1 MTELAPLPPG
11 GLAPAD
17 DRPADRELSP
27 AARERLAAGLAA
39 NTGRAYARDWA
50 AFTAWCA
57 AAGRTPLPATAET
70 LTEYVTHLA
79 ATPTA
84 RGTLPAPSTI
94 ERALACVQSRHK
106 KAGLLLNAEGARLA
120 LRAYRKERAAAGTR
134 ARKAPPAV
142 LDDLRAMV
150 DACDPTTLAGLR
162 DRAALVLGFA
172 LMGRRSEL
180 AALDIEDLAPTV
192 EGLEVLIRA
201 SKTDQDAIGEVVP
214 LPYGSHP
221 DTCPVRVVQ
230 AWTTALAKLGVTAG
244 PLLRG
249 IDRHGRIT
257 TATPGASG
265 KAAARISGHGLN
277 LIVRRAAVRAGLP
290 GAETYTAH
298 SLRAGGAT
306 AAAKAGAPVSAIAR
320 HGRWSEKSP
329 VVHGYI
335 RAADKWRDNP
345 MRGVGL

>member
-1 MTELAPLPPG
+1 MRLLGSPWLDPSEAVRVRLAR
-11 GLAPAD
+11 GLAD
-17 DRPADRELSP
+17 
-27 AARERLAAGLAA
+27 
-39 NTGRAYARDWA
+39 NTSRAYTRDWNT
-50 AFTAWCA
+50 FTAWCA
-57 AAGRTPLPATAET
+57 SAGRTPMPATVET

-79 ATPTA
+79 ATLTE

-106 KAGLLLNAEGARLA
+106 KAGLPLNAEGARLA
-120 LRAYRKERAAAGTR
+120 LRAYRKERAAEGERT
-134 ARKAPPAV
+134 RKAPPAA
-142 LDDLRAMV
+142 LDILRAMI
-150 DACDPTTLAGLR
+150 DACDVASLAGLR

-180 AALDIEDLAPTV
+180 AALDIEDLAVTL
-192 EGLEVLIRA
+192 EGLEVLIRQ
-201 SKTDQDAIGEVVP
+201 SKTDQDARGEVVP

-230 AWTTALAKLGVTAG
+230 AWMAALAELGITTG

-249 IDRHGRIT
+249 VDRHGRIT
-257 TATPGASG
+257 TGSTGASG
-265 KAAARISGHGLN
+265 KAAKRMSGHGLN
-277 LIVRRAAVRAGLP
+277 LIVRRAAIRAGLP

-329 VVHGYI
+329 VAHGYI